1 MQVLIAD
8 DDSTARFYLEIVLQ
22 KWGYEVKM
30 AQDGEEAWHILDAEN
45 APKLAILDWI
55 MPRLSGVDVCKKLRQ
70 TERGKQVYALL
81 LTAKGG
87 KEDVVEGLRAGANDY
102 VSKPV
107 DRDILRARLE
117 VGARL
122 VQLQEDLQKRFDD
135 LQQALVKVHK
145 LQGLLPIC
153 SYCKK
158 IRDDQNYWHQV
169 EKYLSEHSGTQFSH
183 GICPECKE
191 KVMKDL
197 NLHRGDPESES
208 RKL

>member
-8 DDSTARFYLEIVLQ
+8 DDSTARFYLEIVLR
-22 KWGYEVKM
+22 KWGYEVIM
-30 AQDGEEAWHILDAEN
+30 AADGAEAWRILSAEDG
-45 APKLAILDWI
+45 PMLAILDWV
-55 MPRLSGVDVCKKLRQ
+55 MPRLTGVEVCKKLRQ
-70 TERGKQVYALL
+70 TARGKQVYALL

-122 VQLQEDLQKRFDD
+122 VKVQEDLQKKLDD

-197 NLHRGDPESES
+197 NLHGGKPEDES
-208 RKL
+208 

>member
-30 AQDGEEAWHILDAEN
+30 AQDGEEAWRILDAEN
-45 APKLAILDWI
+45 APKLAILDWV

-102 VSKPV
+102 VCARVIQPPV
-107 DRDILRARLE
+107 SGKMQILTLARPA
-117 VGARL
+117 VA
-122 VQLQEDLQKRFDD
+122 
-135 LQQALVKVHK
+135 
-145 LQGLLPIC
+145 
-153 SYCKK
+153 
-158 IRDDQNYWHQV
+158 
-169 EKYLSEHSGTQFSH
+169 
-183 GICPECKE
+183 
-191 KVMKDL
+191 
-197 NLHRGDPESES
+197 
-208 RKL
+208 